1 MWLLHG
7 HGNWL
12 FDIIEQGLKLGCLG
26 AFPAKVK
33 VKDFGVGY
41 FRTHA
46 HSVRAV
52 AQLVQFGWWLCRHYC
67 EAGRLLVLSVCT
79 EYRRLYI

>member
-26 AFPAKVK
+26 AFPRKVK
-33 VKDFGVGY
+33 VKDFGFGY

-46 HSVRAV
+46 YSVRCGTVGAGLAV
-52 AQLVQFGWWLCRHYC
+52 AV
-67 EAGRLLVLSVCT
+67 SS
-79 EYRRLYI
+79 